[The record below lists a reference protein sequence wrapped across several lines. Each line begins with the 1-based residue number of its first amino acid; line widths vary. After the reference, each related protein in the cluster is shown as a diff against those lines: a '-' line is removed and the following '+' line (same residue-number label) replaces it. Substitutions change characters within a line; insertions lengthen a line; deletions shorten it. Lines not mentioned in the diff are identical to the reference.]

1 MRTLALD
8 LGKNSIDWC
17 EVKEGRVIGRGR
29 VQNMQSLRPVLDVG
43 EGPMR
48 IGFEACRE
56 ALHVHEVMLSWGHQ
70 PQVFDTTRVRRL
82 AGIGEHGRKND
93 RIDAE
98 RLALALEREHMVFA
112 HVLSEDGRRLREL
125 QELHRALVQTRKRLT
140 IHARGILR
148 GRGIDLPGCA
158 IEDFS
163 HHLRKAELPDTMRQ
177 LVSSLLAPL
186 ESVQPEI
193 ARVDLQIHELCVGQ
207 RDPVVTRLASIPGVS
222 LLVASAFISA
232 IDDPFRYKNASQISS
247 FLGLCPREESTGGRH
262 KLGSITKQGNVYA
275 RCMLVQAAWCV
286 IRSRDTKD
294 TLVRWAHK
302 TSQRRGRM
310 RAAVAVARRLSRI
323 MWSMWVN
330 GTFYD
335 PRGMT
340 ALDERDV
347 DEQAKSA
354 GLASKRGELKLSAQ
368 QRAHQRR
375 LQASLKL
382 SEGRTSP

>member
-17 EVKEGRVIGRGR
+17 EVKAGRVIGRGR
-29 VQNMQSLRPVLDVG
+29 VRNVESLRPVVDAG
-43 EGPMR
+43 EGPVR

-56 ALHVHEVMLSWGHQ
+56 ALQVHEVMLSWGHQ
-70 PQVFDTTRVRRL
+70 PHLFDTTRVRRL
-82 AGIGEHGRKND
+82 AGIAEHGRKND

-98 RLALALEREHMVFA
+98 RLALAFEREHMAFA
-112 HVLSEDGRRLREL
+112 HVLSEDARRLREL
-125 QELHRALVQTRKRLT
+125 QELHRSLVQTRKRLA

-148 GRGIDLPGCA
+148 GRGIDLPTCA
-158 IEDFS
+158 IEDLPS
-163 HHLRKAELPDTMRQ
+163 HLRKAELPDAMRQ

-207 RDPVVTRLASIPGVS
+207 QDPVIKRLASVPGVS

-232 IDDPFRYKNASQISS
+232 LDDPYRYKTASQVAS

-262 KLGSITKQGNVYA
+262 KLGSITKQGNSYA

-294 TLVRWAHK
+294 ALVRWAHK

-323 MWSMWVN
+323 MWSIWVN

-335 PRGMT
+335 RHGLMAP
-340 ALDERDV
+340 DEDDAQQTKNLKR
-347 DEQAKSA
+347 
-354 GLASKRGELKLSAQ
+354 ASQSGELKLLKQ

>member
-8 LGKNSIDWC
+8 LGKTSVDWC
-17 EVKEGRVIGRGR
+17 EVSEGRVIGRGR
-29 VQNMQSLRPVLDVG
+29 VKNVESLRSVLGAD
-43 EGPMR
+43 EGPIR

-56 ALHVHEVMLSWGHQ
+56 ALHVHELLLSWGHQ
-70 PQVFDTTRVRRL
+70 PLVFDTTRVRRL

-98 RLALALEREHMVFA
+98 RLALALEREHLALA

-125 QELHRALVQTRKRLT
+125 QELHRALVQTRKRLVV
-140 IHARGILR
+140 HARGVLR
-148 GRGIDLPGCA
+148 GRGIDLPSCA
-158 IEDFS
+158 VEDVTG
-163 HHLRKAELPDTMRQ
+163 HLRKIELTDAMRP
-177 LVSSLLAPL
+177 LISSLLVPL
-186 ESVQPEI
+186 EAIQPEI
-193 ARVDLQIHELCVGQ
+193 ARIDLQIHELCVGQ
-207 RDPVVTRLASIPGVS
+207 QDPVITRLASIPGVS

-232 IDDPFRYKNASQISS
+232 IDDASRFQNASQVSS
-247 FLGLCPREESTGGRH
+247 FLGLCPREESTGGRQ
-262 KLGSITKQGNVYA
+262 KLGSITKQGNSYA

-286 IRSRDTKD
+286 IRSHDTKD
-294 TLVRWAHK
+294 ALVRWAHK

-340 ALDERDV
+340 SLDEHDADR
-347 DEQAKSA
+347 AKNAERS
-354 GLASKRGELKLSAQ
+354 SKRGELKLSAQ
-368 QRAHQRR
+368 QRANRRR